1 MNDDISITCHGVRIE
16 LWPLVTDSNLLQPKF
31 NVTSLN
37 RINTLIQH
45 HGRSIGDA
53 VHVCWLK
60 LRICLPVICIL
71 AQGETSDDRPVIDPD
86 PEYQTLGLY
95 HVRRWDL
102 YILFN

>member
-45 HGRSIGDA
+45 HGWSIIDA

-60 LRICLPVICIL
+60 LCICLLVIYIL
-71 AQGETSDDRPVIDPD
+71 VQDETSNNRPVIDPD